1 MKFLFD
7 LGGVFFDWN
16 PEHVFSDIFESK
28 EELSFFLNNVCND
41 EWNIKQDAGRP
52 ITEAE
57 DELIIKF
64 PKYENEIKLYYSNH
78 RQMIGVV
85 YQDSV
90 NILYD
95 LKKKNI
101 PCYVLSNWSAETFEG
116 MTDEYPFLKK
126 FDGIMISG
134 KEKLIKPHESI
145 YRLAMERYNLVPVKT
160 VFIDDKLDNIKTAIK
175 LKFKTIHL
183 ADPYQIQK
191 EIYKYLN

>member
-16 PEHVFSDIFESK
+16 PEHVYNDKFNSK
-28 EELSFFLNNVCND
+28 EELSFFLTQICND
-41 EWNIKQDAGRP
+41 EWNIKQDAGRLVS
-52 ITEAE
+52 EAE
-57 DELIIKF
+57 DELIFKF

-78 RQMIGVV
+78 RQMIGCV

-101 PCYVLSNWSAETFEG
+101 PCYVLSNFSAEMFEG

-134 KEKLIKPHESI
+134 KEKLIKPHEGI
-145 YRLAMERYNLVPVKT
+145 YRLAMERYNLVPAKT
-160 VFIDDKLDNIKTAIK
+160 VFIDDKIDNIKAAIK
-175 LKFKTIHL
+175 LRFKTIHL
-183 ADPYQIQK
+183 VEPSQIQK